1 MSAREINLLSK
12 SEISD
17 IYDIPDFNDNER
29 ELYFSLTDDE
39 ADTLTYYHTTNSKI
53 FFILQLGYFKAKHR
67 FFQIDIQKVRK
78 DINFINKK
86 YYKKKR
92 VPSYLSRGRIYH
104 QRKKI
109 LEYYEYKE
117 CSGEILNK
125 VKQQFIVLLKIYPKP
140 HNAIREFITYCDA
153 QNIILPGYRKLQDIY
168 TECSRIEMQRIS
180 RIIENFPEDII
191 NKIENLI
198 SNNDSILSLNDVR
211 YDQCDFSYTEIA
223 EEIIKVKSLA
233 SIYQFCKKQIPILG
247 LSQNAVRYYS
257 SNVEQYP
264 IARLRKLNKLQ
275 RILYTICYIYCRYQI
290 FIDNLIASFMHYT
303 VLFRDKSK
311 DYAEKAFAAHI
322 AKIIKNYPKV
332 SKFFRWFTGYEEK
345 RLIKKQYYKEA
356 YEIIEKENFE
366 KFAKFFEK
374 SDFDLKMAIWDCIET
389 FSRSIALYLRPVILA
404 VNFEHY
410 LPKDS
415 TIELIKV
422 LKDYYL
428 ANKIPSKLKISE
440 TTLLPIPKS
449 MIPYLK
455 SKSDDQYLNP
465 HRLEFFVYKK
475 LYHHLDRGRIF
486 CNDSVSYRDIDA
498 DLVPESMVDKVDEI
512 VQQYGYHKIP
522 IYCSTYLDQKL
533 LELDNKWKEI
543 NDNIENNKGITIIVN
558 KDGSLSWQL
567 NYEASEKLDDSFYR
581 NLSKS
586 DIADIITFINDI
598 WNVFEGFTHVKGRYI
613 KKAKPNIIILIAC
626 LLAEAFGFGIKKMS
640 EMSDLSFDALR
651 STKEDYFS
659 YESLFI
665 VNDILAD
672 KISELVI
679 FKEWNLLDDRLL
691 ADIDGQ
697 KAATKSHTIQSRYSK
712 KYLGKGKGLSILS
725 MIANFVAVAV
735 KNIGLNEY
743 EGHHLY
749 DMIYGNQSD
758 LKVDAVTG
766 DNHTLNQLNFI
777 ALDAINV
784 EFIPS
789 IKNLKKAAEDLYSVG
804 DINNYSGI
812 IKPIG
817 KIKINRIKKQ
827 EKQIIRVLLSLI
839 LQENTQSTIIRKL
852 NSHTRYAGLRAGLM
866 EYNKIFKT
874 LHVLN
879 MLENM
884 PLRKAIKTARNR
896 TEAYHQLQNLIRKMY
911 YGVYKGKRI
920 VDHKISTQ
928 AVRLLTNLII
938 GYNAII
944 LNNIYLQSV
953 KSKQSPEDL
962 KNLLKISPMSWI
974 HIAFTGRYTFKNGNK
989 KIDLSE
995 IIDILLKELKA
1006 RKRKGYKAGNS

>member
-1 MSAREINLLSK
+1 
-12 SEISD
+12 
-17 IYDIPDFNDNER
+17 
-29 ELYFSLTDDE
+29 
-39 ADTLTYYHTTNSKI
+39 
-53 FFILQLGYFKAKHR
+53 
-67 FFQIDIQKVRK
+67 
-78 DINFINKK
+78 
-86 YYKKKR
+86 
-92 VPSYLSRGRIYH
+92 
-104 QRKKI
+104 
-109 LEYYEYKE
+109 
-117 CSGEILNK
+117 
-125 VKQQFIVLLKIYPKP
+125 
-140 HNAIREFITYCDA
+140 
-153 QNIILPGYRKLQDIY
+153 
-168 TECSRIEMQRIS
+168 MQRIS
-180 RIIENFPEDII
+180 RVIDDFPEDII

-198 SNNDSILSLNDVR
+198 SSNEGILSLNDVR

-223 EEIIKVKSLA
+223 EETTKVKNLA

-264 IARLRKLNKLQ
+264 IARLRKLSKLQ
-275 RILYTICYIYCRYQI
+275 SILYTLCYIYCRYQT
-290 FIDNLIASFMHYT
+290 FIDNLITSFMHYA
-303 VLFRDKSK
+303 VLFIDKSK
-311 DYAEKAFAAHI
+311 DHGEKEFAAHA
-322 AKIIKNYPKV
+322 AKIVKSYPKV
-332 SKFFRWFTGYEEK
+332 SKFFRWFTGYEDK
-345 RLIKKQYYKEA
+345 RFVKKKYYKEA

-366 KFAKFFEK
+366 KFAKFFER
-374 SDFDLKMAIWDCIET
+374 SDFNLKMATWDCIET
-389 FSRSIALYLRPVILA
+389 FSRSIALYLRSVVLA

-410 LPKDS
+410 LPKDPS
-415 TIELIKV
+415 MALIRV

-428 ANKIPSKLKISE
+428 AGKSPSKLKISE
-440 TTLLPIPKS
+440 ATSLPIPKS

-498 DLVPESMVDKVDEI
+498 DLVPEDMLDKADKI
-512 VQQYGYHKIP
+512 AQQYGYHKIP
-522 IYCSTYLDQKL
+522 IYCSTHLDQKL
-533 LELDNKWKEI
+533 LELNNKWKAFTH
-543 NDNIENNKGITIIVN
+543 NIKNNKVITIITN

-567 NYEASEKLDDSFYR
+567 NYETSEKLDNSFYH
-581 NLSKS
+581 NVSKS
-586 DIADIITFINDI
+586 DIADILAFVNDT
-598 WNVFEGFTHVKGRYI
+598 WNIFEGFTHIKGRYI
-613 KKAKPNIIILIAC
+613 KKIKPNIIILIAC
-626 LLAEAFGFGIKKMS
+626 LLAEAFGFGTKKMF
-640 EMSDLSFDALR
+640 EMSDLSFNALR

-659 YESLFI
+659 YESFCI
-665 VNDILAD
+665 VNDMLAD
-672 KISELVI
+672 EISELEI
-679 FKEWNLLDDRLL
+679 FKEWNLLDDKLL

-697 KAATKSHTIQSRYSK
+697 KSATKSNTIQSRYSK

-749 DMIYGNQSD
+749 DMIYDNKSD
-758 LKVDAVTG
+758 IKVDAVTG

-784 EFIPS
+784 EFVPS
-789 IKNLKKAAEDLYSVG
+789 IKNIKKAAEDLYSVD
-804 DINNYSGI
+804 DISNYSGI
-812 IKPIG
+812 IKPTDR
-817 KIKINRIKKQ
+817 IKVNRIKKQ

-852 NSHTRYAGLRAGLM
+852 NSHARYAGLRAGLM

-879 MLENM
+879 MIENM
-884 PLRKAIKTARNR
+884 PLRKAIRTARNR

-920 VDHKISTQ
+920 VDHRISTQ
-928 AVRLLTNLII
+928 AVRLLSNLII

-944 LNNIYLQSV
+944 LNNIYLQSI
-953 KSKQSPEDL
+953 KSKQTTEDL
-962 KNLLKISPMSWI
+962 NNLLRISPMSWI
-974 HIAFTGRYTFKNGNK
+974 HIAFTGRYTFKNGTK

-995 IIDILLKELKA
+995 IIDILSKELKA
-1006 RKRKGYKAGNS
+1006 RKRKGYKSHNS